1 VFVFIRRR
9 ALLTIPLLL
18 AVSLVVFS
26 MLYFLPGDPVLL
38 MMAESG
44 GGAKLADGSDEQ
56 YQRIRHELGLDQPA
70 YVQFGR
76 FVLRAVQGDLGRSF
90 RSGQPVSQEIAEVFP
105 NTARLAALSLGVA
118 VAVGLVLGTIA
129 AVYHQTWIDNAAMLL
144 ALAGVA
150 MPNFWFGLMLLFL
163 FSLTLGWLPATG
175 YGEWNA
181 ILLPATA
188 LGLRAAAVIA
198 RLTRSSLL
206 EVLHHEYV
214 TTARAKGLSETTTVV
229 RHALRN
235 ALIPVV
241 TVVGLQFGDL
251 LAGTVV
257 VETVFARPGLGSL
270 ITTAILSK
278 DFPIVQGTVLVVAAC
293 YIIVNLLA
301 DLSYAILDPRITYA

>member
-26 MLYFLPGDPVLL
+26 MLYFLPGDPVML

-76 FVLRAVQGDLGRSF
+76 FVLHAVQGDLGRSF
-90 RSGQPVSQEIAEVFP
+90 RSGQPVSHEIAEVFP
-105 NTARLAALSLGVA
+105 DTARLAALSLGVA
-118 VAVGLVLGTIA
+118 VAVGLLLGTIA

-206 EVLHHEYV
+206 EVLHNEYV
-214 TTARAKGLSETTTVV
+214 TTARAKGLSETTTIV

>member
-1 VFVFIRRR
+1 
-9 ALLTIPLLL
+9 
-18 AVSLVVFS
+18 
-26 MLYFLPGDPVLL
+26 ML

-56 YQRIRHELGLDQPA
+56 YQRIRRELGLDQPA

-76 FVLRAVQGDLGRSF
+76 FVLNAVRGDLGRSF
-90 RSGQPVSQEIAEVFP
+90 RSGQPVSHEIAEVFP

-118 VAVGLVLGTIA
+118 VAVGLLLGTIA

-144 ALAGVA
+144 ALVGVA

-163 FSLTLGWLPATG
+163 FALTLGWLPATG

-181 ILLPATA
+181 ILLPAAT

-206 EVLHHEYV
+206 EVLHNEYV
-214 TTARAKGLSETTTVV
+214 TTARAKGLSETTTIVG
-229 RHALRN
+229 HALRN

-293 YIIVNLLA
+293 YIVVNLLA

>member
-26 MLYFLPGDPVLL
+26 MLYFLPGDPVML

-76 FVLRAVQGDLGRSF
+76 FVLHAVQGDLGRSF
-90 RSGQPVSQEIAEVFP
+90 RSGQPVSHEIAEVFP
-105 NTARLAALSLGVA
+105 DTARLAALSLGVA
-118 VAVGLVLGTIA
+118 VAVGLLLGTIA

-198 RLTRSSLL
+198 RLTRSSLR
-206 EVLHHEYV
+206 EVLHNEYV
-214 TTARAKGLSETTTVV
+214 TTARAKGLSETTTIV